1 MWSFLRL
8 ALGRNRDAS
17 GTADPQRR
25 EDCGNKMVVP
35 LQSREGGGMR
45 PATGNIATYFKI
57 FLPKRNSNMRESDS
71 RFQVSRLFSSSFCS
85 YHTLDSIYSP
95 LFSLSFPGEFESVP
109 DVQWSTHA
117 EDLLHTW
124 TQIRGRKKLLHGLEI
139 RKDSLALT
147 ALY

>member
-8 ALGRNRDAS
+8 ALGRNQDAS

-45 PATGNIATYFKI
+45 PATGNIATYLKI

-71 RFQVSRLFSSSFCS
+71 RFQVSRFFSSSFCS

-95 LFSLSFPGEFESVP
+95 LFFLSFPGEFESVP
-109 DVQWSTHA
+109 DVQ
-117 EDLLHTW
+117 
-124 TQIRGRKKLLHGLEI
+124 
-139 RKDSLALT
+139 
-147 ALY
+147 